1 MPAPKKKAASS
12 TTNSKNTKKGT
23 SYSRSNQAYENVA
36 ERKAKKE
43 LEKAKLNYTET
54 KYNTRNVPTE
64 KKYRAGRLLDEK
76 QTKGLS
82 KTLTQRKKA
91 TQALQSYGESVRT
104 KARSRSA
111 FKKAN
116 PNPRPG
122 QFN

>member
-1 MPAPKKKAASS
+1 MPAPKKKATA
-12 TTNSKNTKKGT
+12 NSKNTKKGT
-23 SYSRSNQAYENVA
+23 SYSRSNQAYENVTVQ
-36 ERKAKKE
+36 KAKKE
-43 LEKAKLNYTET
+43 LEKAKLNYTEAKYDT
-54 KYNTRNVPTE
+54 KYVPTQ
-64 KKYRAGRLLDEK
+64 KKYRSSLDEK
-76 QTKGLS
+76 QAKGIS
-82 KTLTQRKKA
+82 KTVEQRKKA